1 LTRSLLLSPCIRKR
15 WRRRCAS
22 PDQVVEANDFLN
34 APLDELDGGGLVLNV
49 RVENYPYPFPLL
61 KNSSGLWYSDSAAAK
76 KEFLARQVGDNEL
89 TSVDVLNV
97 MVCTQSEYFT
107 KAQAGSKIK
116 QYARRFV
123 SSEGKHDDL
132 YWKAAE
138 GDPFHGYFFR
148 ILIEQGGHAK
158 GGARSTSS
166 PTIRPAVSHSSS
178 FPPNIAPP
186 AWISFLLN

>member
-1 LTRSLLLSPCIRKR
+1 MLGAATY
-15 WRRRCAS
+15 

-89 TSVDVLNV
+89 TSVDVLQTL
-97 MVCTQSEYFT
+97 MLCTQSRYFT

-123 SSEGKHDDL
+123 TAKASDDL

-138 GDPFHGYFFR
+138 GDPFHGYFSEFSYQR
-148 ILIEQGGHAK
+148 AEGGYAK
-158 GGARSTSS
+158 SGARSTSS
-166 PTIRPAVSHSSS
+166 STIRPAVPAFSPLSPKIITPPGVDFFPSS
-178 FPPNIAPP
+178 IRTA
-186 AWISFLLN
+186 